1 MPIST
6 LRAWEAAQE
15 ADEQLAAEQERREE
29 LERGYR
35 ELEAHA
41 TMLETQVSEL
51 RELNERQERHDMIFT
66 AIVVGICLLLLIFA
80 SGCIPAEAEE
90 SEAASVPPVI
100 VDASDQKA
108 QERRSHEV
116 EAVEAGKLDSDGNPI
131 DGEKFI
137 VTKLREYVQKKRD
150 EMAAIAAEAQQDDV
164 SDGVCAEDEY
174 PYQNENNWGSR
185 DISQVKMATTTGEL
199 LGGDGVHRDES
210 GNTYTWYPNDIGNGS
225 IEGRIPGCHYD
236 ENGVAY
242 DGDGYIAVARSDYD
256 PEVETIIDTPYGPA
270 KLYDTCPMYGNVDIY
285 TNR

>member
-35 ELEAHA
+35 RLEAHA

-66 AIVVGICLLLLIFA
+66 AIVVGICLLILLFA
-80 SGCIPAEAEE
+80 NCGCAPAEAEE

-131 DGEKFI
+131 DGEKAI
-137 VTKLREYVQKKRD
+137 VARLREFAQQRRD
-150 EMAAIAAEAQQDDV
+150 EAAANAAESAPEAEQAPDYYETEYVDESAYIAPYTPSQ
-164 SDGVCAEDEY
+164 SD
-174 PYQNENNWGSR
+174 N
-185 DISQVKMATTTGEL
+185 
-199 LGGDGVHRDES
+199 GDGFVSQGVRDYNGTKE
-210 GNTYTWYPNDIGNGS
+210 TWYSSNILYHYRTPEWTPDS
-225 IEGRIPGCHYD
+225 EGYYRD
-236 ENGVAY
+236 A
-242 DGDGYIAVARSDYD
+242 DGYYVVASTDHGQG
-256 PEVETIIDTPYGPA
+256 EVIDTSKGEA
-270 KLYDTCPMYGNVDIY
+270 KVYDTGCASGVTDFY
-285 TNR
+285 TNF

>member
-35 ELEAHA
+35 RLEAHA

-66 AIVVGICLLLLIFA
+66 AIVVGICLLLLLFA
-80 SGCIPAEAEE
+80 NYGCKPAEAEE

-116 EAVEAGKLDSDGNPI
+116 EQVEAGKLDSDGNPI
-131 DGEKFI
+131 DGEKAI
-137 VTKLREYVQKKRD
+137 VTRLREFAQQRRD
-150 EMAAIAAEAQQDDV
+150 EAAAIAAEAQQGDV
-164 SDGVCAEDEY
+164 SDGVYVEDEY
-174 PYQNENNWGSR
+174 PYQNEYIGPVRSYDDRGTGFASSGVINNENG
-185 DISQVKMATTTGEL
+185 KF
-199 LGGDGVHRDES
+199 
-210 GNTYTWYPNDIGNGS
+210 TWYSQRDM
-225 IEGRIPGCHYD
+225 PGGGLTELN
-236 ENGVAY
+236 ENGRTVNDQGFVV
-242 DGDGYIAVARSDYD
+242 DGDGYIAVALPDQ
-256 PEVETIIDTPYGPA
+256 EVGNYEKGDVVDTPFGPG
-270 KLYDTCPMYGNVDIY
+270 KVYDRNKGGTSWDIY
-285 TNR
+285 TDY